1 MTTKPKTRKAAAPKA
16 SARKR
21 RRPTMAE
28 AAAMDFAPW
37 EREASRVPSLEEIN
51 NPHMVYCYLAYL
63 TVCKTK
69 AQLITMFEDN
79 DKLLTELIY
88 RMDASSKFFNTLSEL
103 IDLSIK
109 RLIIAGCAVNHAEA
123 A

>member
-1 MTTKPKTRKAAAPKA
+1 
-16 SARKR
+16 
-21 RRPTMAE
+21 MAE
-28 AAAMDFAPW
+28 ATAMDFAPW
-37 EREASRVPSLEEIN
+37 EREASRLPSLEEIN
-51 NPHMVYCYLAYL
+51 NPHMVYCCLAYL